1 MIMNYIITS
10 IKKDELK
17 KVEKVFGKY
26 IVTVGE
32 HASWLGNGFVEGYG
46 CSAFRDLGLCVKGC
60 PIKK

>member
-32 HASWLGNGFVEGYG
+32 HASWLGNGFVEVAQMSYD
-46 CSAFRDLGLCVKGC
+46 RQ
-60 PIKK
+60 PT